1 MHEDVDIANSADNNT
16 PYTSAKYMDV
26 VEFLEKAS
34 VSLFKWF
41 EINLLKA
48 NVSKCRFLTSIDQ
61 KVSLNVDNFTIT
73 NNECEK
79 HLGVKFD
86 PKLIFDQH
94 ISDLCKR
101 ANGKVNALARITS
114 YINLPKRRPLMN
126 SFFKAQFNYCPLI
139 WMCHSRGNN
148 RNLS

>member
-1 MHEDVDIANSADNNT
+1 MHEDIDIANSADNNT

-73 NNECEK
+73 MN
-79 HLGVKFD
+79 VKNILELS
-86 PKLIFDQH
+86 LIQNLYL
-94 ISDLCKR
+94 ISTFQIYLK
-101 ANGKVNALARITS
+101 GLAER
-114 YINLPKRRPLMN
+114 
-126 SFFKAQFNYCPLI
+126 
-139 WMCHSRGNN
+139 
-148 RNLS
+148 

>member
-1 MHEDVDIANSADNNT
+1 MHEDIDIANSADNNT

-94 ISDLCKR
+94 ISDLFKKAIR
-101 ANGKVNALARITS
+101 KVNALAQITPYMS
-114 YINLPKRRPLMN
+114 QQKRRQ
-126 SFFKAQFNYCPLI
+126 FFFDFF
-139 WMCHSRGNN
+139 
-148 RNLS
+148 LSSEFFFQITV

>member
-94 ISDLCKR
+94 ISDLFKKAIR
-101 ANGKVNALARITS
+101 KVNALAQITPYMS
-114 YINLPKRRPLMN
+114 QQKRRQ
-126 SFFKAQFNYCPLI
+126 FFFDFF
-139 WMCHSRGNN
+139 
-148 RNLS
+148 LSSEFFFQITV